1 MKNER
6 SFERSIKNE
15 RKFADCLLWSR
26 NWSRT
31 GADQNSQASDT
42 TMSDEPQAV
51 SEFVSAQFSP
61 FPCQTL
67 NICLYY

>member
-15 RKFADCLLWSR
+15 QKFAEILERSR

-31 GADQNSQASDT
+31 GAKQEPKLEPNRSQTGADQKSQASDT
-42 TMSDEPQAV
+42 TMSDEP
-51 SEFVSAQFSP
+51 
-61 FPCQTL
+61 
-67 NICLYY
+67 